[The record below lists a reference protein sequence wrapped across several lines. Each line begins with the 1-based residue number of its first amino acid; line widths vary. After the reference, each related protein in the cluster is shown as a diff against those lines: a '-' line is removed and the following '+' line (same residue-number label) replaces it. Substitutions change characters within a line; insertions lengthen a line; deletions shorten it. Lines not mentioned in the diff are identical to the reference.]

1 MEIAT
6 NSFSSSYTQGN
17 EDKGKRRKGRDV
29 DRVFIRQRYREWDM
43 STAPLFPRYSSIF
56 GRYRITLLHLIVSIN
71 LSVLWSYIELNVTSS
86 IIAFRIQVLSCW
98 SMWSCERVDI
108 FTDKRFIYAH
118 KRIQTLAKLNVLLF
132 ACLITRP
139 VIAILK
145 YSNICRY
152 FVVRLLRLIKY

>member
-17 EDKGKRRKGRDV
+17 KDKGKRRKGRDV
-29 DRVFIRQRYREWDM
+29 DRLFIRQRHHEWDM
-43 STAPLFPRYSSIF
+43 STAPHFPRYSSIF
-56 GRYRITLLHLIVSIN
+56 GRYRITFLHLIVSIN
-71 LSVLWSYIELNVTSS
+71 SSVLWSHIELNVTSS
-86 IIAFRIQVLSCW
+86 IITFHIQVLSCRSIW
-98 SMWSCERVDI
+98 PRVDI

>member
-6 NSFSSSYTQGN
+6 NSFSSSYTQSN

-29 DRVFIRQRYREWDM
+29 DRLFIRQRHHEWDM
-43 STAPLFPRYSSIF
+43 LTAPYFPRYSSIF
-56 GRYRITLLHLIVSIN
+56 GRYRITFLHLIVSIN
-71 LSVLWSYIELNVTSS
+71 SSVLWSHIELNVTSS
-86 IIAFRIQVLSCW
+86 IITFRIQVLSCR
-98 SMWSCERVDI
+98 SMWSRVDI